1 MMSRCLAPWTCVL
14 ALVLAAA
21 SIAVAQSDEQTASDQ
36 PTLDELLEIDP
47 GVADPAP
54 DEDAGDAAEKVLDP
68 EESMRMFQGVVT
80 DMEQASMRLSD
91 RKDPGLK
98 TQRIQE
104 DIMKK
109 LDQVIA
115 SAKKQQGGGG
125 SSSPDQQQQQQQ
137 QGSSQNQQ
145 QSQQA
150 DASQASNPNQGN
162 PTRGSVTGVAPD
174 EGVDV
179 LKDRWGD
186 LPPRL
191 RDELIQG
198 LNEWVS
204 PVYREMTEAY
214 YRRLA
219 EQQEE

>member
-1 MMSRCLAPWTCVL
+1 MVRLSLIFIMTLLATTSMGL
-14 ALVLAAA
+14 
-21 SIAVAQSDEQTASDQ
+21 AQSAEDNAGRQ

-47 GVADPAP
+47 SVADTAAA
-54 DEDAGDAAEKVLDP
+54 EDAAEAAADVLDP

-80 DMEQASMRLSD
+80 DMEQASARLSES
-91 RKDPGLK
+91 KDPGLK

-125 SSSPDQQQQQQQ
+125 SSSSDAQQQQQQN

-150 DASQASNPNQGN
+150 NASQSSNPNPGT
-162 PTRGSVTGVAPD
+162 PTRGSVTGVTPD
-174 EGVDV
+174 EGVDAM
-179 LKDRWGD
+179 KDRWGD

-219 EQQEE
+219 EQEEQ